1 MLTTEQIAK
10 DCDRKLNQ
18 ILMAKEKLLVED
30 DSVAKNT
37 FNDYHGEKDSLFVN
51 SADWSSDGVVPKRQG
66 FIEPIGF
73 VTRVTSREGVIG
85 EKWEA
90 ADNISLN
97 DKLDSLP
104 PAELRARKDPG
115 VVHWAAGENIYNL
128 TTEEDR
134 MCSMAYKLNE
144 KELIAQIVP
153 FMVEPEVGGC
163 FSYVCLENTF
173 VTHAPYMATNM
184 GNAYFEIWQGNMDGV
199 EKWREKDLAKWWKGD
214 PTKKYT
220 FGRFDRHP
228 IKIIVPKDATLAWQD
243 SYIQPL
249 TQGIAK
255 ITGSADLTKYSI
267 KAPLQGI
274 VKINDGKILIQFDD
288 INQEIILGERGPKVT
303 PWPIHALANRV
314 LISGAIENLE
324 TSPIPEVAVFQQE
337 LAKYKDTCAQVV
349 QAKVWAIW
357 TLERVVEMYTALR
370 TGVVTENSPFIVY
383 KIDYSKVY
391 RPKANKIVE
400 NLSKGSGFAVISG
413 NTQWDALCESMKLK
427 GVSKS
432 AMPVANCMQY
442 NRFVYGKCL
451 GTGMGHIDN
460 LFLYDY
466 GGDWTMPAIRKW
478 IAGMGQRIAEVHAAG
493 EDCLKSCIE
502 ATCLS
507 YEFVRAKKRY
517 EDNMRRSGVHLINVC
532 AWKDLAQMLH
542 YRVID
547 AVFLKS
553 TITSSMD
560 DEAYLAIGFA
570 TVMHDLTDYG
580 YDLSVCDCSNMLFTL
595 GARDGKYSGIEYAYA
610 VTLAGVAY
618 VADVHRY
625 NTSGLTLVS
634 THYWQLCNG
643 RHRILN
649 AAMSVAEHAHPR
661 RFVKKDTLIGTIFDR
676 KEDEYFMQPHNHQ
689 SCESQ
694 YQQLKKRALKLGGA
708 FDTLL
713 RGMVARVY
721 ERIYGKALDNIESLE
736 EVDNIVNIVDCVCID
751 SRNEGIE
758 FLWDMAMF
766 MWGDSGIMWHSFLGS
781 LLVTK
786 DRLVGDDTAGYGYED
801 RPWLEQKRQE

>member
-1 MLTTEQIAK
+1 MQSIDIEDNINNNKLDLT
-10 DCDRKLNQ
+10 L
-18 ILMAKEKLLVED
+18 LAKEKLLVEAEL
-30 DSVAKNT
+30 VAKNT
-37 FNDYHGEKDSLFVN
+37 FSDYPGAKSSLFVHT
-51 SADWSSDGVVPKRQG
+51 ADWSGEGRVPQRTG

-73 VTRVTSREGVIG
+73 VTRVTSREGILG
-85 EKWEA
+85 ERWES
-90 ADNISLN
+90 ADNIALN
-97 DKLDSLP
+97 DRQDVLP
-104 PAELRARKDPG
+104 PADQRGVRSNPG
-115 VVHWAAGENIYNL
+115 VIHWAGGETIYNL

-134 MCSMAYKLNE
+134 MCSMQSKHDQTQ
-144 KELIAQIVP
+144 LIAQIVP

-163 FSYVCLENTF
+163 FPYVCAENTF
-173 VTHAPYMATNM
+173 VTHAPYMATSM
-184 GNAYFEIWQGNMDGV
+184 GNAFFEVWQANENGV
-199 EKWREKDLAKWWKGD
+199 EQWREKDLAKWWKGD

-220 FGRFDRHP
+220 FGRFDRRP
-228 IKIIVPKDATLAWQD
+228 IRIVVPKDATLIWQD
-243 SYIQPL
+243 KFIQPL
-249 TQGIAK
+249 TEGIAK
-255 ITGSADLTKYSI
+255 ITSSFTAELNKFTFTC
-267 KAPLQGI
+267 PLQGFVV
-274 VKINDGKILIQFDD
+274 VKNGQVTIHF
-288 INQEIILGERGPKVT
+288 EIINFEIVLGECGTTLT

-324 TSPIPEVAVFQQE
+324 TSPISEVAVFQQE
-337 LAKYKDTCAQVV
+337 LARYRDSCAQVV
-349 QAKVWAIW
+349 QAKTWAIW

-370 TGVVTENSPFIVY
+370 TGVVTENSPFIVR

-391 RPKANKIVE
+391 RPKANKIME

-427 GVSKS
+427 GVSTS
-432 AMPVANCMQY
+432 PMPVANCMQY
-442 NRFVYGKCL
+442 NRFVYGKSF

-478 IAGMGQRIAEVHAAG
+478 IAGMGQRIAEVHSTG

-517 EDNMRRSGVHLINVC
+517 EDNMRRSGVHLTNVC
-532 AWKDLAQMLH
+532 SWKDLTEMLH

-553 TITSSMD
+553 TTTSSMD
-560 DEAYLAIGFA
+560 DEAYYVIGFA

-595 GARDGKYSGIEYAYA
+595 GARDGQYSGIEHAYA
-610 VTLAGVAY
+610 VTLAGVKY

-625 NTSGLTLVS
+625 NASGLTLIS

-661 RFVKKDTLIGTIFDR
+661 RLAVKDTLIGTIFGRND
-676 KEDEYFMQPHNHQ
+676 EEYFVQPHDHQ
-689 SCESQ
+689 SCENQ
-694 YQQLKKRALKLGGA
+694 YKQLKERALKLGGA

-721 ERIYGKALDNIESLE
+721 ERIYGLALDDIVGLE
-736 EVDNIVNIVDCVCID
+736 EVDTIVNIVDCVCVD
-751 SRNEGIE
+751 GRNEGIE

-766 MWGDSGIMWHSFLGS
+766 MWGDSGIMWHAFLGS

-786 DRLVGDDTAGYGYED
+786 DRLVGDDTAGYGYEG
-801 RPWLEQKRQE
+801 RPWEKQQ